1 MDEQR
6 IRSRI
11 KFLIDKS
18 KSNVEIDEMSYG
30 EVVHGAAS
38 IMTLVYGPA
47 SKQLAALDRS
57 IADEKPRLLTTYP
70 EAQRAILAKVAAGAL
85 AGTLAELDAGLIG
98 SIRQQAAAEV
108 LADFVAL
115 SRSALDE
122 KSNQAKNVAAVLAAA
137 AFEDSIRRLGAAHAG
152 TVGGEKLAEVLVT
165 LKNSGFLQGPQVAIA
180 QSYLTFRNH
189 AMHAQWDKIESE
201 AVNSVLGFVE
211 QLVLKYFQ

>member
-18 KSNVEIDEMSYG
+18 EGQIDEASYG
-30 EVVHGAAS
+30 EIVHGASS
-38 IMTLVYGPA
+38 IMALVYGPG
-47 SKQLAALDRS
+47 SRQVAAL
-57 IADEKPRLLTTYP
+57 E
-70 EAQRAILAKVAAGAL
+70 RAIGDEQKRVSRDFQELQRTTVAKLVAGML
-85 AGTLAELDAGLIG
+85 AGTLAEMDAGLVG

-115 SRSALDE
+115 SRSALESGGD
-122 KSNQAKNVAAVLAAA
+122 QAKNVAAVLAAA
-137 AFEDSIRRLGAAHAG
+137 AFEDSIRRLGAIHAG
-152 TVGGEKLAEVLVT
+152 TVGGEKLADVLVA
-165 LKNSGFLQGPQVAIA
+165 LKNSRFLQGPQVAIA

-211 QLVLKYFQ
+211 QLVLKHFQ

>member
-11 KFLIDKS
+11 KLLIEKANS
-18 KSNVEIDEMSYG
+18 RVDEAVYG

-38 IMTLVYGPA
+38 IMTLVHGPG
-47 SKQLAALDRS
+47 SKQLAALDRA
-57 IADEKPRLLTTYP
+57 IADE
-70 EAQRAILAKVAAGAL
+70 QRRIAAILLHQDQREIIAKIIAGAL
-85 AGTLAELDAGLIG
+85 AGVLAEIDAGLVG

-115 SRSALDE
+115 SRSALEDGGG
-122 KSNQAKNVAAVLAAA
+122 QGKNVASVLAAA
-137 AFEDSIRRLGAAHAG
+137 AFEDSIRRLGATHAG
-152 TVGGEKLAEVLVT
+152 IIGGEKLADVLEA
-165 LKNSGFLQGPQVAIA
+165 LKKSGFLQGPQVAIA